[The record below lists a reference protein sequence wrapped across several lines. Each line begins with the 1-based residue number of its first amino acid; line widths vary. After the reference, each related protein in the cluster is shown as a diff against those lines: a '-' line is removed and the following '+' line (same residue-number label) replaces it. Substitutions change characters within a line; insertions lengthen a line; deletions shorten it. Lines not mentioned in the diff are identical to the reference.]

1 MPVTY
6 VICAAGEGTR
16 FQQHFGTLPKALIKM
31 SGRTLLEWSL
41 QALPVFSDDRLV
53 IITQSKHRV
62 REKMEKTIAN
72 LYPFSSVVWHEIGH
86 ATRGQLETALL
97 AKPYTLPKSS
107 LVIYNCDTYF
117 QSRNLLKLMQNSTI
131 DGIIPCAQAK
141 GESWSFC
148 HIDSKNNVI
157 AVKEKQRISSWASV
171 GFYYFKDNVVFFE
184 LAQSTL
190 DSAFAGECYVAPLY
204 QRYIESGKK
213 IVIDKIWLFK
223 PMGTPEQVEEFW
235 NISIRKLSAENTSP
249 VLVIDLDNTITIEEP
264 GVPYPEKTPNLAVIE
279 KMREFHAAG
288 WEIIIYTSRRMQTFS
303 NDEAR
308 IVADIGN
315 ITLDWLKN
323 HNVPFDGLR
332 FGKPYAHNGFYVDDK
347 AMLPGEFLKMIP

>member
-16 FQQHFGTLPKALIKM
+16 FQQHFGTLPKALIKI

-62 REKMEKTIAN
+62 REKMEKAIARQ
-72 LYPFSSVVWHEIGH
+72 YPFSSVVWHEIAH
-86 ATRGQLETALL
+86 VTQGQLETALL
-97 AKPYTLPKSS
+97 AKTYALPEGS

-117 QSRNLLKLMQNSTI
+117 QSKNLLELMQNGTI

-148 HIDSKNNVI
+148 HIDSENNVI
-157 AVKEKQRISSWASV
+157 AVKEKQRISPWASV
-171 GFYYFKDNVVFFE
+171 GFYYFKESVVFFD
-184 LAQSTL
+184 LAQNVL
-190 DSAFAGECYVAPLY
+190 DNAFEGECYVAPLY
-204 QRYIESGKK
+204 QKYIESGKK

-235 NISIRKLSAENTSP
+235 NIPICKLSIENTSP
-249 VLVIDLDNTITIEEP
+249 VLVIDLDNTITIDNP
-264 GVPYPEKTPNLAVIE
+264 GIPYPEKIPNIPVIK

-288 WEIIIYTSRRMQTFS
+288 WEIVIYTSRRMQTFS

-308 IVADIGN
+308 ILANIGH
-315 ITLDWLKN
+315 ITLNWLNK
-323 HNVPFDGLR
+323 HEVPFDGLR

-347 AMLPGEFLKMIP
+347 AMLPENFLKMIP